1 MRDRAARAGGVRIE
15 DPDMPSPFPGMD
27 PFIESQRFDKFHS
40 VYLVTLADLLV
51 PLVRP
56 KYVVDVERYVF
67 LSAEDEE
74 RLYKPEVSISQAP
87 GEPHPAGGVGT
98 VATLE
103 PRMLSIPLPDEEGQ
117 TFLTVRTASD
127 RKVVTMIE
135 LLSPVNK
142 DATGGQR
149 AYLSKRANYLR
160 TLANLVEIDLLRGG
174 TRLPSKPP
182 LTEGDYFAYV
192 IRHGDS
198 AHVAGY
204 AWNLQDHLPTIPI
217 PLWER
222 DADVGLDL
230 QKAFDVTYERRGYD
244 YILDYTAPIAPP
256 LPANVQRWAEARLTT
271 K

>member
-1 MRDRAARAGGVRIE
+1 
-15 DPDMPSPFPGMD
+15 MPSPFPGMD
-27 PFIESQRFDKFHS
+27 PFIESQRFDEFHS
-40 VYLVTLADLLV
+40 VYLVSLADQLV

-56 KYVVDVERYVF
+56 KYAVDVERYVY

-74 RLYKPEVSISQAP
+74 RLYKPDMSISQAP
-87 GEPHPAGGVGT
+87 GEPGAGRGAGT

-117 TFLTVRTASD
+117 TFLTIRTARD

-174 TRLPSKPP
+174 TRLPSKPS
-182 LTEGDYFAYV
+182 LTGGDYSAYV

-204 AWNLQDHLPTIPI
+204 SWNLQDRLPTIPV
-217 PLWER
+217 PLGEN
-222 DADVGLDL
+222 DPDVGLDL
-230 QKAFDVTYERRGYD
+230 QLAFDVTYERRGYD
-244 YILDYTAPIAPP
+244 YILDYTAPIVPQLQP
-256 LPANVQRWAEARLTT
+256 NVQQWVKERLG
-271 K
+271 KS